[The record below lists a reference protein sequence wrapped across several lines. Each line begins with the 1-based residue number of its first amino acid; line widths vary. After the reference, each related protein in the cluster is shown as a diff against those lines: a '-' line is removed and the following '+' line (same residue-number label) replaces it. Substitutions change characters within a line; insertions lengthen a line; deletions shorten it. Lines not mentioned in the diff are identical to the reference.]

1 MSDFRQEYKEVEAQ
15 EDVRA
20 YLRGAWDQMIAEL
33 GRAREAIDD
42 PKLYP
47 PPPTDRNL
55 VEGYRYLLGF
65 LYGAI
70 DRALSNPDY
79 PYFRRAIQPLDKATI
94 DNADAIYLCA
104 EIDGNATYSVKG
116 KAQDHR
122 HWRGEARTAS
132 GRKAPQYVIF
142 EATNSYAGDSGN
154 IAELMPGSRV
164 NTGTL
169 DSSNM
174 IVESDGS
181 FEVLLAP
188 ERPVGHVGNFIAT
201 KSTRQLSNPDGTTDN
216 VDYTAR
222 YLVVRELFYDWEQ
235 EDNLDLYISRVGNEG
250 AHPIPLDSTTAVCQM
265 ERLGEIVNK
274 QMRFW
279 NEFYAVVLETYQDM
293 NGDGKQFMPR
303 NAFNDPAPANL
314 ATGGGQS
321 TNVYAGGVYDLSEDD
336 ALIVEIRTPVSPAY
350 TGLHLSN
357 LWGESLDYANHTSSL
372 NAFQS
377 DVDSDGVVRY
387 VIAHSDPGVP
397 NWLDT
402 TKLPEGFMA
411 TRWSYTENMDE
422 LPTINAKKV
431 PFADIRVHL
440 SSDVRIVPAEERR
453 EQIRIRQEHVQ
464 RRYRQY

>member
-1 MSDFRQEYKEVEAQ
+1 MADIPNDNAQ
-15 EDVRA
+15 VH
-20 YLRGAWDQMIAEL
+20 LRGAWDQMIEEI
-33 GRAREAIDD
+33 GKAREVIDD

-55 VEGYRYLLGF
+55 AEGYRYLLGF
-65 LYGAI
+65 LFGAI
-70 DRALSNPDY
+70 DRALSDPDY

-104 EIDGNATYSVKG
+104 EIDGNGTYLVKG

-122 HWRGEARTAS
+122 HWRGEARTSS

-142 EATNSYAGDSGN
+142 EATNVYAGDSGN

-169 DSSNM
+169 DSSNL

-188 ERPVGHVGNFIAT
+188 ERPVGHSGNFIAIKT
-201 KSTRQLSNPDGTTDN
+201 TRQRNNPDGTTED
-216 VDYTAR
+216 VDYTAH
-222 YLVVRELFYDWEQ
+222 YLVVRELFYDWGQ
-235 EDNLDLYISRVGNEG
+235 EDALDLHIARAGNEG
-250 AHPIPLDSTTAVCQM
+250 AHPFPLDSTKAASQM
-265 ERLGEIVNK
+265 ERIGEIVNN

-303 NAFNDPAPANL
+303 NALNDPTPANL

-321 TNVYAGGVYDLSEDD
+321 TNVYAGGVYDLGEDE
-336 ALIVEIRTPVSPAY
+336 ALIIEIRTPVSPAY
-350 TGLHLSN
+350 MGLHLSN

-372 NAFQS
+372 NAFQAEL
-377 DVDSDGVVRY
+377 DTDGVLRY
-387 VIAHSDPGVP
+387 VVAHRDPGVP

-402 TKLPEGFMA
+402 TKLPQGFMA
-411 TRWSYTENMDE
+411 TRWSYAEKPDQ
-422 LPTINAKKV
+422 LPTINTLKV
-431 PFADIRVHL
+431 PFADIRAHL
-440 SSDVRIVPAEERR
+440 PGDVRTVSAEERR
-453 EQIRIRQEHVQ
+453 EQIRVRQEHVQ